1 MCPCTPTHYIQ
12 MISLTLESILSA
24 PDLPS
29 NLPKFEIISECIK
42 VDYDDG
48 SRSGRASDN
57 EDSSSGSSSESD
69 ITSE

>member
-1 MCPCTPTHYIQ
+1 

-57 EDSSSGSSSESD
+57 EDNFGSSSSGSSSESD